1 MPGTVLKESVSV
13 LGPGGKGLTG
23 GQAAGGLTRGLHEQ
37 KQRGKC
43 TSEPRRRQLQS
54 ACWRRASGQEDV
66 AA

>member
-23 GQAAGGLTRGLHEQ
+23 GQAAGGLTPGLHEQ

-43 TSEPRRRQLQS
+43 TSEPRGGS
-54 ACWRRASGQEDV
+54 SSPHAGGGASGQEDV